1 MIYSLLS
8 SCASG
13 LDLLTVYLL
22 AVGYTRGEV
31 AAMLYTSPP
40 VISRRMSRTY
50 NAYQR
55 EIIR

>member
-40 VISRRMSRTY
+40 VISRRMTRIY
-50 NAYQR
+50 NEYQR